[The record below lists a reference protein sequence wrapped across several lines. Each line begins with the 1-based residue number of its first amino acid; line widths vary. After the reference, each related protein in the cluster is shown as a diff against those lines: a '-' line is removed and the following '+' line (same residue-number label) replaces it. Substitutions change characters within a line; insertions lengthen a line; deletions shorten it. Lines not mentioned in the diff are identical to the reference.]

1 MNNSTNPN
9 DIRASKNSKTDDIDF
24 SIDDVELDLEDLEYI
39 TGGAPHFPNLTV
51 RPS

>member
-9 DIRASKNSKTDDIDF
+9 DISTSKNSKTDDIDF
-24 SIDDVELDLEDLEYI
+24 SIDAIELDLEDLEYI

-51 RPS
+51 RP